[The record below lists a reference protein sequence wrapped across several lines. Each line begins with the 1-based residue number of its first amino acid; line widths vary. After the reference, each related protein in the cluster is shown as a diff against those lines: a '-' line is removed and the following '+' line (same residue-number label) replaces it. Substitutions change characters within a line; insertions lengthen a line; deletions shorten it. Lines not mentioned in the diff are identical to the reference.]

1 MIVTIMLL
9 LMPMSINKTW
19 LFLVQGR
26 IVISETSSIK
36 DTGDKT
42 SLIIQ
47 TVGDMFL
54 EHGYSRVSIN
64 AIIAQIG
71 GSKRDLY
78 AQFGDKEGLF
88 RCVIA
93 DVCRQVLDPL
103 KALPV
108 DGETIEQA
116 LKSFGTIF
124 LSVLLSDRVIAL
136 QKLVLSEASR
146 YPEFAQTFVELGP
159 VSAYRL
165 AAEILTKKSAEGEI
179 KVTQPQVMGALFCDM
194 LISDLQFKIIS
205 GGRVSEQQIEER
217 VQMAVSVFLNGI
229 KK

>member
-1 MIVTIMLL
+1 MINEGL
-9 LMPMSINKTW
+9 
-19 LFLVQGR
+19 
-26 IVISETSSIK
+26 ISKNTSK
-36 DTGDKT
+36 KT

-64 AIIAQIG
+64 AIIAKIG

-78 AQFGDKEGLF
+78 AQFRDKEGLF

-93 DVCRQVLDPL
+93 DVCQQVLDPL

-108 DGETIEQA
+108 EGESIEQA
-116 LKSFGTIF
+116 LKSFGKIF
-124 LSVLLSDRVIAL
+124 LSVLLSSRVIAL
-136 QKLVLSEASR
+136 QKLVLSEATR

-159 VSAYRL
+159 VSAYSL
-165 AAEILTKKSAEGEI
+165 AAELLNRRAELGEI
-179 KVTQPQVMGALFCDM
+179 NVAEPQIMGALFCDM

-205 GGRVSEQQIEER
+205 GGTVLDQEIEER
-217 VQMAVSVFLNGI
+217 VQIAVSIFLNGI